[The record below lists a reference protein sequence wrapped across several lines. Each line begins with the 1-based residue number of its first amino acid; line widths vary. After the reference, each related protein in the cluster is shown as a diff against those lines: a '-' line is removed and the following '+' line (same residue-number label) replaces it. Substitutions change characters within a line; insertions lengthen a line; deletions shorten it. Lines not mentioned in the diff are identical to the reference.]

1 MDLEWKHATSWRK
14 KRHSD
19 EESEYMTKRQEHE
32 NERVEA
38 DRNASTSQLDR
49 LEKLA
54 NAAATA
60 AQAKQWRARKD
71 GLHQQEEP
79 SEVRNL
85 NHDAEARARA
95 EEAMRQMMAKPHG
108 KRRGW

>member
-1 MDLEWKHATSWRK
+1 VA
-14 KRHSD
+14 KRPEQED
-19 EESEYMTKRQEHE
+19 EQPETNGK
-32 NERVEA
+32 
-38 DRNASTSQLDR
+38 ASTPQLDR
-49 LEKLA
+49 LERLA

-60 AQAKQWRARKD
+60 AQAKQWRARQN

-85 NHDAEARARA
+85 SQNDEARARA
-95 EEAMRQMMAKPHG
+95 EEAMRQIMAKPQS